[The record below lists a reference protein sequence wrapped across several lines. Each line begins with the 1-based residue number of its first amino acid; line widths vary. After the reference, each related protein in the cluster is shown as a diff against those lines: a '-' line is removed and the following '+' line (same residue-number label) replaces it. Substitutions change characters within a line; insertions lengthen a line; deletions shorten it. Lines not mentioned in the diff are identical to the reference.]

1 MIGSNIQSRRRAI
14 GLTQEQLAAALAVA
28 RQTVAKWEAGDSVP
42 DLANAGALAEAL
54 DVSLDALVGYDPQ
67 GTMLPMPPRGKH
79 LFGTVTVGERGQIVI
94 PKGAREL
101 FGIEPGDTLLLMA
114 DVKQG
119 IAIVQNDAYM
129 KFVDAVFSVQQEPPV
144 APDGELEAEK

>member
-1 MIGSNIQSRRRAI
+1 MKCCNAPSRKNIIPAPPDGKTVRRR
-14 GLTQEQLAAALAVA
+14 E
-28 RQTVAKWEAGDSVP
+28 K
-42 DLANAGALAEAL
+42 
-54 DVSLDALVGYDPQ
+54 
-67 GTMLPMPPRGKH
+67 
-79 LFGTVTVGERGQIVI
+79 GQIVI

>member
-1 MIGSNIQSRRRAI
+1 MSMKMPKGKYMA
-14 GLTQEQLAAALAVA
+14 
-28 RQTVAKWEAGDSVP
+28 TVK
-42 DLANAGALAEAL
+42 
-54 DVSLDALVGYDPQ
+54 
-67 GTMLPMPPRGKH
+67 
-79 LFGTVTVGERGQIVI
+79 VGEKGQIVI

-144 APDGELEAEK
+144 APDGELETENERASVRGLCKRYGSFALRDVSFDVAPGSITGFIGRNGAGKTTTLKSLLDFVHPDARRGAVFWQAAVRG